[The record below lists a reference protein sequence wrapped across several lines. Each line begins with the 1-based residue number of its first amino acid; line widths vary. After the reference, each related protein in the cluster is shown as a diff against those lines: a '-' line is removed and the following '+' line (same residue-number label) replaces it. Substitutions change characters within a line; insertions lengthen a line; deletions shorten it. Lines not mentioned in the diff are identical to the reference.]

1 MKIFFAFFLLFAPI
15 VLNAQVNKSGYGQ
28 FKWGQLHAKTTMLTN
43 CNSKLSGID
52 FMNCDF
58 VNTDSLFL
66 KKYKYIFCNIRFY
79 KNKLAEIQF
88 DINHNDLASVI
99 SALTK
104 EHGLPIVKE
113 KKHEALDKENQST
126 GYLWMI
132 GDTQVFIINDGNKV
146 PAICIL
152 SSISINKTYP
162 ENTLSLEKLIFE

>member
-1 MKIFFAFFLLFAPI
+1 MKIFFALFLLFSPI
-15 VLNAQVNKSGYGQ
+15 ALNAQVNKSGYGQ
-28 FKWGQLHAKTTMLTN
+28 FKWGQLHTKTTMLTN

-58 VNTDSLFL
+58 VNRDSLFL
-66 KKYKYIFCNIRFY
+66 KKYKYLFCNVRFY

-113 KKHEALDKENQST
+113 KIHKSLDKENQST
-126 GYLWMI
+126 GYLWII
-132 GDTQVFIINDGNKV
+132 GDTQVFVINDGNKV

-152 SSISINKTYP
+152 SSVTIKKTYP
-162 ENTLSLEKLIFE
+162 ANTLSLEKLIFE

>member
-1 MKIFFAFFLLFAPI
+1 MKIIFAFFLLFTPI
-15 VLNAQVNKSGYGQ
+15 ALTAQVNKSGYGQ
-28 FKWGQLHAKTTMLTN
+28 FKWGQLHAKTTMLTS
-43 CNSKLSGID
+43 CNSKLSGLD

-58 VNTDSLFL
+58 VNKDSLFL
-66 KKYKYIFCNIRFY
+66 KKYKYIFCNVRFY
-79 KNKLAEIQF
+79 KEKLAEIQF
-88 DINHNDLASVI
+88 DIKHNDLASVI
-99 SALTK
+99 SELTN

-126 GYLWMI
+126 GYLWVI

-152 SSISINKTYP
+152 SSLSIRKNYP